1 MYSRSFVEISHNIKV
16 EVRPEYMQS
25 ESDPPNK
32 KHVFAYIIR
41 IYNLGDQ
48 PVQVLKRHW
57 EIKDSAGEEYEVDGD
72 GIVGRQPV
80 IEPGNHHEYN
90 SYCVLKSYKGS
101 MKGYYLAEREDGDTL
116 KITIPNFLLLSH
128 LLN

>member
-16 EVRPEYMQS
+16 EVRPEYMET
-25 ESDPPNK
+25 ESDAPNR
-32 KHVFAYIIR
+32 KHVFAYFIR

-48 PVQVLKRHW
+48 PVRVLKRHW
-57 EIKDSAGEEYEVDGD
+57 EINDSAGEEYEVDGD
-72 GIVGRQPV
+72 GIVGRQPL
-80 IEPGNHHEYN
+80 IEPGSHHEYN

-101 MKGYYLAEREDGDTL
+101 MTGYYLAEREDGETL
-116 KITIPNFLLLSH
+116 KITIPTFLLRSH